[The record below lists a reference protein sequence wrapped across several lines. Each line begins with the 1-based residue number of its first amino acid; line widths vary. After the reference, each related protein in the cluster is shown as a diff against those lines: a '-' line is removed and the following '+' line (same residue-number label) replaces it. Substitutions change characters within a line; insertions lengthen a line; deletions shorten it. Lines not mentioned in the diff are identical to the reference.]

1 MSTGPPDTCRVK
13 SKAHVETMTG
23 EDQEKVM
30 PETREVRVK
39 SERVGS
45 GNQVVWISCP
55 ENESSGG

>member
-39 SERVGS
+39 RVGS

-55 ENESSGG
+55 DNESSGG